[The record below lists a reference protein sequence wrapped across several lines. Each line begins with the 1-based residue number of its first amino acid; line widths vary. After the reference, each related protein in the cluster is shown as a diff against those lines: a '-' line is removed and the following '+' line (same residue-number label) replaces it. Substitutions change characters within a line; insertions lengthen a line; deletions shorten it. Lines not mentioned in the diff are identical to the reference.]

1 MKWALLDGVPQD
13 DVQQLLSIARR
24 RKFSRGEVVF
34 HEQDPADTLH
44 LIDKG
49 RFAVRV
55 VTPLGDTAI
64 LAVLGPGEMF
74 GELALLGDEEQR
86 RSATVAALEA
96 AETRS
101 VHRIDFDRLR
111 ERNPGTSN
119 VLVAIL
125 SGQMRRLS
133 RHLVEAL
140 YVSADKRVLR
150 RLVEVA
156 AIYGDGEGGSGTV
169 VPLTQEDLAGLAGT
183 SRATVNRVLREEEA
197 RGTVKLGR
205 GRTTVLDTETLT
217 RRGR

>member
-1 MKWALLDGVPQD
+1 MKWALLDGVSED

-24 RKFSRGEVVF
+24 RKFARGEVVF
-34 HEQDPADTLH
+34 HEHDPADTLH

-64 LAVLGPGEMF
+64 LAVLGPGQMF
-74 GELALLGDEEQR
+74 GELALLGEDEDR

-96 AETRS
+96 SETRS
-101 VHRIDFDRLR
+101 VHRIDFERLR

-119 VLVAIL
+119 VIVAIL

-140 YVSADKRVLR
+140 YVSAEKRVLR
-150 RLVEVA
+150 RLLEVA
-156 AIYGDGEGGSGTV
+156 EIYGDGSDAPTV

-183 SRATVNRVLREEEA
+183 SRATVNRVLRDEEA

-205 GRTTVLDTETLT
+205 GRTTVLDVETLT

>member
-24 RKFSRGEVVF
+24 RKFARGEVVF

-55 VTPLGDTAI
+55 ATPLGDTAI
-64 LAVLGPGEMF
+64 LSVLGAGQMF
-74 GELALLGDEEQR
+74 GELALLGEKDQR

-96 AETRS
+96 SETRS

-111 ERNPGTSN
+111 ERNPGTAD

-133 RHLVEAL
+133 RHLVVAL
-140 YVSADKRVLR
+140 YVSAEKRVLR
-150 RLVEVA
+150 RLLEVSE
-156 AIYGDGEGGSGTV
+156 IYGEPGGEIV

-183 SRATVNRVLREEEA
+183 SRATVNRVLRDEEA

-205 GRTTVLDTETLT
+205 GRTTVLDAEALA